1 MTILTKLPILAAART
16 AKHNRLLRRTTKV
29 NPFTRGLLLG
39 VVFILWMGL
48 SQFYDDEDIQPSTTH
63 KSKKI
68 QISVSFAVLL
78 STLSRHS
85 RFLFQ
90 WQLRHLHFQ
99 IFVYI
104 SLMYQTLFWI
114 VSHWQVCWF
123 FGKEGFQLF
132 PKNVDFRKIIYRI
145 LMSEKPICLS

>member
-1 MTILTKLPILAAART
+1 MFRKWWIRHISKTLVHLYFFFTSSWLSSVDFTSRIHSYTSIWFCRLSTTIEDIGRRKDQLSSKMTILTKLPILAAART

-68 QISVSFAVLL
+68 QVSV
-78 STLSRHS
+78 
-85 RFLFQ
+85 
-90 WQLRHLHFQ
+90 
-99 IFVYI
+99 
-104 SLMYQTLFWI
+104 
-114 VSHWQVCWF
+114 
-123 FGKEGFQLF
+123 
-132 PKNVDFRKIIYRI
+132 
-145 LMSEKPICLS
+145 

>member
-68 QISVSFAVLL
+68 QISVSFAVLP
-78 STLSRHS
+78 TLGTQR
-85 RFLFQ
+85 RLLF
-90 WQLRHLHFQ
+90 FNE
-99 IFVYI
+99 
-104 SLMYQTLFWI
+104 S
-114 VSHWQVCWF
+114 
-123 FGKEGFQLF
+123 
-132 PKNVDFRKIIYRI
+132 
-145 LMSEKPICLS
+145 